1 VSQSVETGP
10 PAQPAEPT
18 EPTQLRVERIQARRA
33 IEALRVGVPNRD
45 AVRLLSSQQPQV
57 EARFRRQLEG
67 LAEDAPAGRPT
78 PGLLVAGDFGAGKS
92 HLLAH
97 LEHVALDE
105 RMVCSRVVISKETP
119 LYDLG
124 RVFRAAVASLV
135 VPGKRGS
142 ALAEIASGLD
152 ADSPE
157 YTALTH
163 WVSRPDVGL
172 SSRFAASLFLY
183 QQVRDPEVRDRIVS
197 LWAGDPL
204 NVSQMRSWLR
214 ALGERATYR
223 LESVPSRELVLQR
236 LLFLARLIMAAGY
249 AGWVVLF
256 DEVELIGRYSFKQR
270 ARSYAELA
278 RWAGKLKTGGIPG
291 LAATF
296 AITTDFDAAVL
307 QDRGDLE
314 VVPGKLRA
322 SGAEADLK
330 LASQAEQGMRM
341 IAREPVRL
349 RGPDRAALER
359 TREEV
364 RALHALAFAWEPPD
378 LGAGEL
384 LSTTRIRQYVR
395 RWINEWDLKRL
406 DPDYAPATVVVDLP
420 VDYSVRP
427 ELEASEEAIADS
439 DEPV

>member
-1 VSQSVETGP
+1 VSQSVEAGAPDAPGLP
-10 PAQPAEPT
+10 PLPPGVDQ
-18 EPTQLRVERIQARRA
+18 VQARRA
-33 IEALRVGVPNRD
+33 IEALRAGVPNRD
-45 AVRLLSSQQPQV
+45 AVRLLSSQQPQA
-57 EARFRRQLEG
+57 EARFRHQLG
-67 LAEDAPAGRPT
+67 ALAEDALGGRPT
-78 PGLLVAGDFGAGKS
+78 AGLLIAGDFGAGKS
-92 HLLAH
+92 HLLEY

-142 ALAEIASGLD
+142 AVAEIAGSLD

-157 YTALTH
+157 SAALTH
-163 WVSRPDVGL
+163 WVSRLDVGL

-183 QQVRDPEVRDRIVS
+183 QQVKDPEIRDRIVS
-197 LWAGDPL
+197 FWAGDPL
-204 NVSQMRSWLR
+204 NVGQMRSWLR
-214 ALGERATYR
+214 ELGERATYR
-223 LESVPSRELVLQR
+223 LESVPARELVFQR
-236 LLFLARLIMAAGY
+236 LLFLARLILAAGY
-249 AGWVVLF
+249 AGWVILF

-278 RWAGKLKTGGIPG
+278 RWAGKSKAGGVPG
-291 LAATF
+291 VAATF

-322 SGAEADLK
+322 SGADQDLV
-330 LASQAEQGMRM
+330 LASQAEQGMRV

-364 RALHALAFAWEPPD
+364 RALHALAFAWDPPD

-406 DPDYAPATVVVDLP
+406 DPDYASATVVADLP

-427 ELEASEEAIADS
+427 ELEASEEAIADG
-439 DEPV
+439 DESV